1 MDEKKVH
8 QKTEDVE
15 LSIPLRRTRPSEP
28 ISNENCQCWSELS
41 SKSKIFF
48 ILLILGI
55 LLLIVLSVIVYVTC
69 GFGQNSIFC
78 PTNLDKVS
86 KEPTFED
93 LLIKPINGSVKIGD
107 MVLDEFQFNKVA
119 GTYIFHEPGDG
130 VAFSGISEDKY
141 RWPNAEL
148 PYE

>member
-1 MDEKKVH
+1 MDDVH
-8 QKTEDVE
+8 QTNEDVE
-15 LSIPLRRTRPSEP
+15 LSIPLRTRNSQS
-28 ISNENCQCWSELS
+28 ISNPKCQCCWSKLS
-41 SKSKIFF
+41 TKSKIFF

-55 LLLIVLSVIVYVTC
+55 LLLIILPVIVYATC

-78 PTNLDKVS
+78 PSNLNKVS
-86 KEPTFED
+86 EPTFEKIF
-93 LLIKPINGSVKIGD
+93 LKPINGSVKIGD
-107 MVLDEFQFNKVA
+107 MILDEFQFKKIDGNHI
-119 GTYIFHEPGDG
+119 GYEPGDG

>member
-1 MDEKKVH
+1 MDDVH
-8 QKTEDVE
+8 QVNEDVE
-15 LSIPLRRTRPSEP
+15 LSIPLRTRPSQP
-28 ISNENCQCWSELS
+28 ISNQKSQCCWSKLS
-41 SKSKIFF
+41 TKSKIFF

-55 LLLIVLSVIVYVTC
+55 LLLIILPVIVYATC

-78 PTNLDKVS
+78 PSNLNKVS
-86 KEPTFED
+86 EPTFEKIF
-93 LLIKPINGSVKIGD
+93 LKPINGSVKIGD
-107 MVLDEFQFNKVA
+107 MILDEFQFKKIDGNHI
-119 GTYIFHEPGDG
+119 GYEPGDG

>member
-1 MDEKKVH
+1 MDDVH
-8 QKTEDVE
+8 QANEDVE
-15 LSIPLRRTRPSEP
+15 LSIPLRTRPSQP
-28 ISNENCQCWSELS
+28 ISNQKCQCCWSKLS
-41 SKSKIFF
+41 TKSKIFF

-55 LLLIVLSVIVYVTC
+55 LSLIILPVIVYATC

-78 PTNLDKVS
+78 PSNLNKVS
-86 KEPTFED
+86 EPTFEKIF
-93 LLIKPINGSVKIGD
+93 LKPINGSVKIGD
-107 MVLDEFQFNKVA
+107 MILDEFQFKKIDGNHI
-119 GTYIFHEPGDG
+119 GYEPGDG

>member
-1 MDEKKVH
+1 MDDVH
-8 QKTEDVE
+8 QANEDVE
-15 LSIPLRRTRPSEP
+15 LSIPLRTRPSQP
-28 ISNENCQCWSELS
+28 ISNQKCQCWSKLS
-41 SKSKIFF
+41 TKSKIFF

-55 LLLIVLSVIVYVTC
+55 LSLIILPVIVYATC

-78 PTNLDKVS
+78 PSNLNKVS
-86 KEPTFED
+86 EPTFEKNF
-93 LLIKPINGSVKIGD
+93 LKPINGSVKIGD

-119 GTYIFHEPGDG
+119 GTHIFHEPGDG